1 MKASFSHSES
11 KKAKEYF
18 ERLILQYP
26 HRKALPN
33 ALGECELYVTMFSL
47 WIYSIQEQYMIRQSH
62 TDLAFEVTNGTNQG
76 NDKEPIEAYEDIL
89 SDANEVM
96 LRLDELLLSPP
107 YSDNHRLWN
116 LLGMLALWKVH
127 LLSRVRPPRE
137 GFATGDIEES
147 ALSPNPSLVSRQ
159 KEVMQKARKA
169 FIQVSRLGGL
179 VKPGLKE
186 DLNL

>member
-1 MKASFSHSES
+1 
-11 KKAKEYF
+11 
-18 ERLILQYP
+18 
-26 HRKALPN
+26 
-33 ALGECELYVTMFSL
+33 MFSL

-62 TDLAFEVTNGTNQG
+62 ADLAFEVTNGTNQA
-76 NDKEPIEAYEDIL
+76 NDKEWIEACEDTI

-127 LLSRVRPPRE
+127 LLSHVHPPRE
-137 GFATGDIEES
+137 GFATADIEEL
-147 ALSPNPSLVSRQ
+147 ARSPNASLDSRQ

-169 FIQVSRLGGL
+169 FIRVSRLGGL
-179 VKPGLKE
+179 VKPALK
-186 DLNL
+186 DNQIL